1 MYVHIVFRCRL
12 NYGNEKQS
20 MLIIDDDDD
29 QIKIMGMET
38 LFGEKKGFEKNLQMK
53 KE

>member
-1 MYVHIVFRCRL
+1 
-12 NYGNEKQS
+12 

-38 LFGEKKGFEKNLQMK
+38 LFGGKKGLRKIFK
-53 KE
+53 

>member
-1 MYVHIVFRCRL
+1 
-12 NYGNEKQS
+12 

-29 QIKIMGMET
+29 QIQIMGMET